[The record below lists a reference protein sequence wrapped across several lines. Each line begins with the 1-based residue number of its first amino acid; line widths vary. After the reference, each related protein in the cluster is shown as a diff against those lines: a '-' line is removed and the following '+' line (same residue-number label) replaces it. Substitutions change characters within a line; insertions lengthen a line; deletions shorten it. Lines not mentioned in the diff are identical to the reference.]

1 MLKGKKV
8 GLRPVQSPDLPTLE
22 GWTNDPL
29 YNSEYN
35 DFGFQHTDQLATQFA
50 KDGLL
55 DSRGGA
61 LIVFELATE
70 EIVGSVSYHQVVYG
84 PNEGSRP
91 YNIGITLVPEQRG
104 KGYGVEAQHLLA
116 GYLFATYPVMRVEA
130 STDVTNI
137 SEQRALEKAGF
148 TREGVARRAQWR
160 SGDWHDL
167 VIYSKLR
174 GE

>member
-1 MLKGKKV
+1 MVRGKKV
-8 GLRPVQSPDLPTLE
+8 GLRPVQRLDLPVLE
-22 GWTNDPL
+22 AWINDPL

-35 DFGFQHTDQLATQFA
+35 DFGFQYAGQLAAQFD
-50 KDGLL
+50 KDGFLHA
-55 DSRGGA
+55 RGGA
-61 LIVFELATE
+61 LTIFELATE
-70 EIVGSVSYHQVVYG
+70 KIIGSVSYHQVVYG

-91 YNIGITLVPEQRG
+91 YNIGITLALEQRG
-104 KGYGVEAQHLLA
+104 KGYGVEAQYLLA
-116 GYLFATYPVMRVEA
+116 DYLLSTYPVMRIEA
-130 STDVTNI
+130 ATDVTNI

-148 TREGVARRAQWR
+148 TREGVVRRAQWR